1 MAAMFRQTYNL
12 IMDDERNPFNRLP
25 KLVRFRF
32 MLILSYM
39 WSAVF
44 SIWIGSMFSLWPM
57 IVGHTAVIVA
67 IFFTADIFKFARGES
82 SRDYRY
88 LFKDP
93 RDGCARYD
101 DLWGG

>member
-1 MAAMFRQTYNL
+1 MIQRTYKL
-12 IMDDERNPFNRLP
+12 IMDDERNPFNGLP
-25 KLVRFRF
+25 KVVRFRF

-67 IFFTADIFKFARGES
+67 IFFTADAFRVAAGKARQTDHRS
-82 SRDYRY
+82 MY
-88 LFKDP
+88 KDP
-93 RDGCARYD
+93 KDGCAMYD
-101 DLWGG
+101 DIWGG